1 LYNDTKIVKEEGEYM
16 QELANAILH
25 LILVSIPEELF
36 LTIMTLIFMKRFDML
51 DIQMW
56 KLNFKSIMIPVLP
69 VAIMINISRYVVVTY
84 QPVMMIA
91 TIALF
96 YIILV
101 YILKQNS
108 HAFSFR
114 DYKKILMSL
123 SFSFFILGLMESVT
137 IPLILF
143 LLNKSLTVIN
153 DSTMWNFIATVPSRV
168 LEFLFVGFSIVKH
181 NNVAKIKM
189 FDEICKNNFLLFS
202 VTFFVIIF
210 NIIAIYSIKLI
221 GIDRILQDKVSEF
234 AQILI
239 SMSVLVIPAVLLF
252 YVLLLINFFLVKQ
265 KEIEQTYKNLVEQDD
280 IMLDIEY

>member
-1 LYNDTKIVKEEGEYM
+1 MYNDTKIVKEEGEYM

-36 LTIMTLIFMKRFDML
+36 LTITTLIFMKRFDML

-239 SMSVLVIPAVLLF
+239 SMSVLVIPAILLF